1 MIDTERGK
9 RQAIKRKL
17 GLYKLLKQEQEQ
29 IEETINRMDAEMT
42 APRIQ
47 TLDGMPKGSSSED
60 PMLNYV
66 IKREELM
73 DKYREKCTQLIEEQA
88 ELETMIDNLEPTE
101 RQLARYRYLDGMT
114 WEEVC
119 VAMNYSWRQTHRI
132 HSRLIG
138 RLAGCGHDDFSAT
151 EKGKK
156 NERF

>member
-1 MIDTERGK
+1 MIDTEREK

-29 IEETINRMDAEMT
+29 IEETINRMEAEMT
-42 APRIQ
+42 APRIL
-47 TLDGMPKGSSSED
+47 TIDGMPKWQSSED

-66 IKREELM
+66 IKRVELM
-73 DKYREKCTQLIEEQA
+73 DKYREKCTQLIDAQA
-88 ELETMIDNLEPTE
+88 EIETMIDNLEPTE
-101 RQLARYRYLDGMT
+101 RQLVRYRYLDGMT

-138 RLAGCGHDDFSAT
+138 RLAGGGHET
-151 EKGKK
+151 H
-156 NERF
+156 

>member
-1 MIDTERGK
+1 MIDTEREK

-42 APRIQ
+42 APRIL
-47 TLDGMPKGSSSED
+47 TIDGMPKWQSGED

-66 IKREELM
+66 IKRVELM
-73 DKYREKCTQLIEEQA
+73 DKYREKCTQLIDAQA
-88 ELETMIDNLEPTE
+88 EIETMIDNLEPTE
-101 RQLARYRYLDGMT
+101 RRLVRYRYLDGMT

-138 RLAGCGHDDFSAT
+138 RLAGGGHET
-151 EKGKK
+151 H
-156 NERF
+156 

>member
-1 MIDTERGK
+1 MVDTEREK

-17 GLYKLLKQEQEQ
+17 GLYNLLKREQAQ
-29 IEETINRMDAEMT
+29 IEQTLNRMEAEMT

-47 TLDGMPKGSSSED
+47 ALDGMPKGSSSED

-66 IKREELM
+66 IKRSELI
-73 DKYREKCTQLIEEQA
+73 DKYREKCAKLIEEQA
-88 ELETMIDNLEPTE
+88 EIETMIDNLEPTE

-138 RLAGCGHDDFSAT
+138 RLAGGGHET
-151 EKGKK
+151 Y
-156 NERF
+156 